1 MATKKVF
8 GTEEW
13 AKHNENCING
23 CAHDC
28 KYCYSKSMAIQYKRK
43 TPENW
48 SNEELKHDKL
58 TQKFRKRNG
67 RIMFPSTH
75 DITPKYLDE
84 CIYFLGNI
92 LKPGNEVLVVS
103 KPHLECISAICNQLY
118 NYKQNILFRFTIGSA
133 DSAVLKFWEPNA
145 PDFEERLAA
154 LKYAFD
160 MGFNTS
166 ISCEPMLDG
175 NIDELV
181 ARVIP
186 YVTDSIWL
194 GKMNY
199 PETRIAINGA
209 NDFVTLE
216 AMKHLMSMHSDDWI
230 RSLYSRHKDNPQ
242 IKWKESIKKIIGLEI
257 SKEKGLDV

>member
-1 MATKKVF
+1 MATKHVF
-8 GTEEW
+8 GTTEW
-13 AKHNENCING
+13 AKYNENCING

-28 KYCYSKSMAIQYKRK
+28 KYCYSKSIAIHYKRK
-43 TPENW
+43 TRNNW
-48 SNEELKHDKL
+48 QDEVLKHDKL
-58 TQKFRKRNG
+58 TNKYRKRSG
-67 RIMFPSTH
+67 RFMFPTTH
-75 DITPKYLDE
+75 DITPKYLNE

-103 KPHLECISAICNQLY
+103 KPHLECITAICNQLN
-118 NYKQNILFRFTIGSA
+118 NYKQNILFRFTIGSS

-181 ARVIP
+181 TKVSS

-209 NDFVTLE
+209 NDSVTLA
-216 AMKHLMSMHSDDWI
+216 AMKQLISMHSDDWI